1 MMDVKK
7 ELDKI
12 IVPELVN
19 DFLIKKGFEKIAEN
33 GYTTDFLEI
42 NFLESRAG
50 LNCYIYEIEITGELV
65 GCLPV
70 LEDTEKVVMILEHL
84 LS

>member
-1 MMDVKK
+1 MSEIK

-12 IVPELVN
+12 IIPEKVHE
-19 DFLIKKGFEKIAEN
+19 FLIKKGFEKIAEN

-65 GCLPV
+65 GCFPV
-70 LEDTEKVVMILEHL
+70 FEDTGKVVMVLEYL
-84 LS
+84 LP